1 MKKFKKQI
9 TKSKYDRVWQDKRS
23 EVLVKF
29 EHPSGFFDRDV
40 YKLLTNKLT
49 KAFVKGFGVSCD
61 YFVKLD
67 NFIYSVHVDN
77 EGKRTY
83 WREAVKHVECYEI
96 DVNYGREES

>member
-9 TKSKYDRVWQDKRS
+9 TKAKYERVWKDKRS
-23 EVLVKF
+23 EILVKF
-29 EHPSGFFDRDV
+29 KHPNTFFDKDV
-40 YKLLTNKLT
+40 YKMLTNKLT

-67 NFIYSVHVDN
+67 NFMYSVEVDM

-83 WREAVKHVECYEI
+83 WREAVKPVECYQV
-96 DVNYGREES
+96 DVGYGQDD